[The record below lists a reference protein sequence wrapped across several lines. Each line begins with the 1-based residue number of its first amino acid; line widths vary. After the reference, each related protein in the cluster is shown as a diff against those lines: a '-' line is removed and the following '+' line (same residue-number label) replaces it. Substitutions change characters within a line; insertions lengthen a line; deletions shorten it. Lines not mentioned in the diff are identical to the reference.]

1 MNFKFSN
8 PMPINFPTDTVGE
21 EFGSSDDEQPPVDD
35 EYLTINNRAKI
46 NLIKPKIGVGVEKK
60 EDYISKSTTN
70 KNNLK
75 INDMRDKFPLFYQ
88 MKNELNYTI

>member
-46 NLIKPKIGVGVEKK
+46 NLIKPKTFRV
-60 EDYISKSTTN
+60 SSTYVSFLPP
-70 KNNLK
+70 LK
-75 INDMRDKFPLFYQ
+75 L
-88 MKNELNYTI
+88 